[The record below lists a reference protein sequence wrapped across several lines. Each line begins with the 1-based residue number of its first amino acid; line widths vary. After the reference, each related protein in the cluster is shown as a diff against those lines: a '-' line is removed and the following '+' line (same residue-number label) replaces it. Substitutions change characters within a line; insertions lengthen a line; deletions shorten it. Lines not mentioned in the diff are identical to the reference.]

1 MKSDARGFLTEQ
13 DRDYLKDNLDITE
26 GAEYNTR
33 RRIRERARQGFL
45 DYQLLFDEL
54 SEDDRR
60 DIFEEE
66 LDVTTNRSFQKALA
80 DTLAFIFLGARGRP
94 YLAGT
99 RHVDDPWMKVL
110 TGAVRRAGIKSG
122 YHVSDVDFDVD
133 AKAVHV
139 DRAKE
144 KLKRGEMEK
153 LTAAEIEVLVKE
165 GEAEVSLKE

>member
-1 MKSDARGFLTEQ
+1 MKSDVRGFLTEQ
-13 DRDYLKDNLDITE
+13 DREYLKDNLDITE
-26 GAEYNTR
+26 GSEYNTR

-60 DIFEEE
+60 EIFEGE
-66 LDVTTNRSFQKALA
+66 LDVTVNRSFRKALA
-80 DTLAFIFLGARGRP
+80 ATLAFIFLGARGSP
-94 YLAGT
+94 YLRGS
-99 RHVDDPWMKVL
+99 RHVDDPWMEVL
-110 TGAVRRAGIKSG
+110 TTAIRKAGIKRG
-122 YHVSDVDFDVD
+122 YHVSDVNFDVD
-133 AKAVHV
+133 ATAVHV

-144 KLKRGEMEK
+144 KLKRGEMEN